1 MRKKARLKR
10 LHISLYQAIVSKVKS
25 QKKGEFQDDNVLSA
39 EAGRKI
45 TERAHNLM
53 FQQSGTEK
61 KATYNVD
68 EALVIS
74 RVMQQIRDEVY
85 TRDGVSF
92 IQQHYLNKGLKIF
105 KERGKEAALKE
116 LDQLIKR
123 SCWTPIS
130 IGELTESE
138 KRKAVDAMMLL
149 AEKNSG
155 DIKGCF
161 VYKGNETRDWLS
173 QEDTASPTTSHEGI
187 CCTGVIDVHEGRCM
201 MSMDIP
207 NAFIQT
213 LMPDLG
219 DGEDRVIMKVTGL
232 MVQYM
237 INLDPTYRDYVVYEN
252 GKSVIYVV
260 ILCAIYGMLQAL
272 LLWYRNLRAS
282 LEEYGFVFNRYDPC
296 IANRMV
302 NGKQLTIRFHVD
314 DILASH
320 MEQQVLE
327 DFSHG

>member
-10 LHISLYQAIVSKVKS
+10 LRISLYQAVASKVKS
-25 QKKGEFQDDNVLSA
+25 RKKGEFWDKNVLST

-45 TERAHNLM
+45 TERAHNSI

-68 EALVIS
+68 ESLVIS
-74 RVMQQIRDEVY
+74 RVIQQICDE
-85 TRDGVSF
+85 
-92 IQQHYLNKGLKIF
+92 IF

-123 SCWTPIS
+123 SCWTPTS
-130 IGELTESE
+130 IGELNESK

-173 QEDTASPTTSHEGI
+173 REDTASPTASHEGI
-187 CCTGVIDVHEGRCM
+187 CCTGVIDAHKGRCM

-207 NAFIQT
+207 NAFTQT

-237 INLDPTYRDYVVYEN
+237 IDLDPTYCDCVVYEN
-252 GKSVIYVV
+252 GKRVIYVV

-272 LLWYRNLRAS
+272 LLWYRILRAS
-282 LEEYGFVFNRYDPC
+282 LEEYGFVFN
-296 IANRMV
+296 
-302 NGKQLTIRFHVD
+302 
-314 DILASH
+314 
-320 MEQQVLE
+320 
-327 DFSHG
+327 